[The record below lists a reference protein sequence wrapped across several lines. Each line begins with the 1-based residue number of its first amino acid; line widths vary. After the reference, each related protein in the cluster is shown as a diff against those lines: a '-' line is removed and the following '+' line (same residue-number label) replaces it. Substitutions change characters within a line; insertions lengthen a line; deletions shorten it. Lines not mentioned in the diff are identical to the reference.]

1 MGQGILQILVFVAVL
16 IAAAY
21 PLGLYMA
28 RVFADEDN
36 FLKRGRLRFLGSV
49 ERGFFRAVG
58 DRAAKE
64 QTWKEYG
71 GTLLVF
77 SLIFVVVL
85 YAIQRLQGHLF
96 LNPEKFPGVSS
107 HISFNTAASFLTNTN
122 WQYYAGESTMSFLT
136 QMAGLAVQNFVSG
149 AVGLAV
155 MVAVF
160 RGFSRRSSQT
170 LGNFWRDL
178 YRSLVY
184 VLLPI
189 AIVGAVI
196 LIAAGVPQTFHD
208 YAQAT
213 TLQGAH
219 QTIARGPVASQVVIK
234 HLGTNGGGFYNSNSA
249 TPLEGP
255 GSFGGYFELFLE
267 LLIPFAIVFMF
278 GRLIG
283 RMRNAL
289 AIFAAMFALFAVG
302 VGINYVAEQHG
313 SSVLR
318 SSGVNITQGHGQ
330 TGGNM
335 SDKEVRYGLAE
346 TAVFTTGTSMTSTGA
361 VIAGHDAMT
370 PAGGGV
376 PLVNMFLGE
385 VIFGGVGSGL
395 YGMIFIIVLA
405 VFVAGLMV
413 GRTPEYLGKKIEAR
427 EVKIAA
433 LGALFPGVLILTL
446 TAISMVTKSGLASIY
461 NPGAHGFS
469 EALYAY
475 TSQAANNGSAFAGY
489 GATSFSAYMGTLDLL
504 FGRFVPLLAA
514 LALGGSLAA
523 KKSVPASAGTFRTD
537 GPTFS
542 VLLIGMILLTAGLMV
557 FPALTLGP
565 IVEGLMH

>member
-1 MGQGILQILVFVAVL
+1 M
-16 IAAAY
+16 
-21 PLGLYMA
+21 
-28 RVFADEDN
+28 
-36 FLKRGRLRFLGSV
+36 
-49 ERGFFRAVG
+49 
-58 DRAAKE
+58 
-64 QTWKEYG
+64 
-71 GTLLVF
+71 
-77 SLIFVVVL
+77 
-85 YAIQRLQGHLF
+85 
-96 LNPEKFPGVSS
+96 
-107 HISFNTAASFLTNTN
+107 
-122 WQYYAGESTMSFLT
+122 
-136 QMAGLAVQNFVSG
+136 
-149 AVGLAV
+149 
-155 MVAVF
+155 
-160 RGFSRRSSQT
+160 
-170 LGNFWRDL
+170 
-178 YRSLVY
+178 
-184 VLLPI
+184 
-189 AIVGAVI
+189 
-196 LIAAGVPQTFHD
+196 
-208 YAQAT
+208 
-213 TLQGAH
+213 
-219 QTIARGPVASQVVIK
+219 IK

-249 TPLEGP
+249 VPFESP

-267 LLIPFAIVFMF
+267 LLIPFSIVFMF
-278 GRLIG
+278 GRLI
-283 RMRNAL
+283 RSMRNAL

-313 SSVLR
+313 SAVLR
-318 SSGVNITQGHGQ
+318 SSGVNITQGNGQ

-335 SDKEVRYGLAE
+335 ADKEVRYGLAE

-370 PAGGGV
+370 PAGGAV

-395 YGMIFIIVLA
+395 YGMIFILVLA

-523 KKSVPASAGTFRTD
+523 KKHVPASAGTFRTD

-542 VLLIGMILLTAGLMV
+542 VLLVGMILLTAGLMV